1 MVCSI
6 AKIAIHHLISAPFS
20 LPTSAMRQL
29 LAPRLTAAPRAQRG
43 GTVLGLILG
52 VLIGLFAAL
61 VVAVYVTK
69 VPIPFAPKNSQ
80 VEGSVQAEI
89 EKNKAWNPNAGLVGG
104 KVDMGQT
111 VEITQHTPV
120 PETSTKAP
128 AAPTPAATPIKKKT
142 PETEANTTNPTAP
155 SKSSDDPLADL
166 VKRKTVVQQ
175 GDVSTDEVAA
185 KADLFIYY
193 VQLGAFVNKNEAD
206 SQKAQAAMS
215 GFSADISEREQ
226 AGRQVYR
233 VRLGPFE
240 SKEAAETAKTRLG
253 AAGMNGA
260 LVRAQR

>member
-1 MVCSI
+1 MPT
-6 AKIAIHHLISAPFS
+6 PFAHR
-20 LPTSAMRQL
+20 PNTGRH
-29 LAPRLTAAPRAQRG
+29 TQRG
-43 GTVLGLILG
+43 GTFLGLILG

-61 VVAVYVTK
+61 AVAVYVTK

-80 VEGSVQAEI
+80 VEGSVQDEI

-104 KVDMGQT
+104 KVDMGKT
-111 VEITQHTPV
+111 VQIAEHTPE
-120 PETSTKAP
+120 PEAATSDAP
-128 AAPTPAATPIKKKT
+128 IASPTPAKKKT
-142 PETEANTTNPTAP
+142 PEAEEQAKPTPKASPSAEPKAEAKT
-155 SKSSDDPLADL
+155 SDDPLADL

-175 GDVSTDEVAA
+175 GDVSSDAVVA
-185 KADLFIYY
+185 KAEPFIYY
-193 VQLGAFVNKNEAD
+193 VQIGAFVNKGEAD

-240 SKEAAETAKTRLG
+240 SKEAADTAKARLG

-260 LVRAQR
+260 LVRTQR